1 MNTSTPQSK
10 SLWSDQQILDMVN
23 EETGRLNPAVYSD
36 ESLYELELERVFGRS
51 WLLLGHESQLKKPG
65 DFVTNYMGEDPVIVV
80 RQKDGSIKVFL
91 NQCLLGPASRTWTG
105 FPASRKDVTISAKI
119 SGPFT
124 SFGFLPLPAWVSR
137 IKFPMTYVFFGSER
151 TGLKSLLSKGTNV
164 FVSTV

>member
-91 NQCLLGPASRTWTG
+91 NQCRHRGMRICRADAGNAKAFTCTYHGWAYDTG
-105 FPASRKDVTISAKI
+105 GNLVSV
-119 SGPFT
+119 PF
-124 SFGFLPLPAWVSR
+124 
-137 IKFPMTYVFFGSER
+137 E
-151 TGLKSLLSKGTNV
+151 KGTPPV
-164 FVSTV
+164 WTALPGTGDRLT